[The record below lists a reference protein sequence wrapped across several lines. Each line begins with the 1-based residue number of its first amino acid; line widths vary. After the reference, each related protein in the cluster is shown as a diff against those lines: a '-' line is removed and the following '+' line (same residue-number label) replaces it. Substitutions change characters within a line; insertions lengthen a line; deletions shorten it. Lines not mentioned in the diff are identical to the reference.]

1 MKIEVFFPGNRKV
14 DAKVG
19 NFVVHTDQPTIAG
32 GDDSAPAPFS
42 LFLAS
47 LATCAGIFVKE
58 FCLQRDIPTDNIRII
73 QESIRGEQKGLLKQ
87 INLEI
92 QVPSDFP
99 EQYKKALINVASLCT
114 VKKNIQSPP
123 EFDISVKTI

>member
-19 NFVVHTDQPTIAG
+19 KFTVHTDQPVKAG
-32 GDDSAPAPFS
+32 GDGSAPAPFS
-42 LFLAS
+42 FFLAS

-58 FCLQRDIPTDNIRII
+58 FCLKRDIPTDNIRII
-73 QESIRGEQKGLLKQ
+73 QESIRGEKNGLLEQ

-92 QVPSDFP
+92 EVPPDFP
-99 EQYKKALINVASLCT
+99 EQYKKTLINVAGLCS
-114 VKKNIQSPP
+114 VKRVMQSPP
-123 EFDISVKTI
+123 EFDITVKTS